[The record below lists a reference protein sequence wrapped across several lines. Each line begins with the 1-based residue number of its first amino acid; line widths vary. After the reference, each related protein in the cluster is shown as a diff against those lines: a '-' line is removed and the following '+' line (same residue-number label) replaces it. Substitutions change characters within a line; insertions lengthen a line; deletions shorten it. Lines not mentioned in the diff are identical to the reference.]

1 MLRNEILKVSLVVSF
16 ILSSQLVNAQSPD
29 SASSSFSTGLTILV
43 IIFLFAVIITIANR
57 LMKLT
62 AEKVGADKVGASNTV
77 IPTWKEFFGGD
88 TPTRSAEEGQFHVLR
103 QGYDVPLVGDAEQRI
118 DANLQATTF
127 AMKPIDIHGMSPI
140 PKLTVKEGASVKAGD
155 VLFFDKKKP
164 EVQYVA
170 PVSGKLLAVNRGPK
184 RRIDEVVISADKEM
198 QYKAFT
204 APSLDAS
211 QEEIKNF
218 LLESGG
224 WSLLRQRPYNV
235 AADPSET
242 PRDIFISTFDT
253 APLAPDLSFAIQGRE
268 AAFQK
273 GLDVLATLTSGHV
286 YLGLD
291 GRGETPIST
300 AFSEAT
306 GVVKNYFKG
315 KHPAG
320 VVGVQIHHT
329 APIGKDDIVWTIDA
343 QSVATIGT
351 LFLEGKYD
359 ATKVVAVTGA
369 ELKEAK
375 YVKTYQ
381 GASIESF
388 VNNNTTNDHVRYV
401 SGNVLTGT
409 KIESKGFLGLYD
421 SQVTVL
427 AEGDYYEMFGWL
439 VPVKARPSIS
449 NTFPHFLYPD
459 KMTADT
465 NTHGEKRAFVVT
477 GQYEK
482 VTPMDIYPQHLLK
495 SILVNDFERMEG
507 LGIYEVVEEDLALCE
522 FVCTSKQDV
531 QAILRQGI
539 DMMIEQG

>member
-1 MLRNEILKVSLVVSF
+1 MLRNEILRVSLVVSL
-16 ILSSQLVNAQSPD
+16 ILSSQLLSAQSPNG
-29 SASSSFSTGLTILV
+29 ASSSFSTGLTVLV
-43 IIFLFAVIITIANR
+43 IIFLFAVIVTIANR

-62 AEKVGADKVGASNTV
+62 AEKVGADKAGASYTV

-88 TPTRSAEEGQFHVLR
+88 TPTESAGESQFHVLR
-103 QGYDVPLVGDAEQRI
+103 QGYDIPLAGDAEQRI
-118 DANLQATTF
+118 DTNLQATTF
-127 AMKPIDIHGMSPI
+127 ALKPTDIHGMSPI
-140 PKLTVKEGASVKAGD
+140 PKLTVKEGETVKAGD
-155 VLFFDKKKP
+155 ILFFDKQKP
-164 EVQYVA
+164 EIQYVA
-170 PVSGKLLAVNRGPK
+170 PVSGEVMAVNRGPK
-184 RRIDEVVISADKEM
+184 RRIDEVVILAEKEM

-204 APSLDAS
+204 APSLDAP

-235 AADPSET
+235 AADPKET

-253 APLAPDLSFAIQGRE
+253 APLATDLSFAIQGRE

-273 GLDVLATLTSGHV
+273 GLDVLSTLTSGNVH
-286 YLGLD
+286 LGLD
-291 GRGETPIST
+291 GRGSSISP

-315 KHPAG
+315 QHPAG
-320 VVGVQIHHT
+320 VVGIQIHHT
-329 APIGKDDIVWTIDA
+329 APINKDDIVWTIDV

-359 ATKVVAVTGA
+359 ATRVVALAGA
-369 ELKEAK
+369 ELKDAK

-381 GASIESF
+381 GASIEAF
-388 VNNNTTNDHVRYV
+388 VNNNTTNDHVRCV
-401 SGNVLTGT
+401 SGNVLTGP
-409 KIESKGFLGLYD
+409 KIENKGFLGMYD

-439 VPVKARPSIS
+439 VPVTPRPSVS
-449 NTFPHFLYPD
+449 NTFPHFVYPN

-482 VTPMDIYPQHLLK
+482 VTPMEIYPQHLLK

-531 QAILRQGI
+531 QVILRQGI